1 MARILRQPIE
11 RPAVSIVIP
20 AYRATGY
27 IASAIDSA
35 LAQTFADY
43 EIIVVNDGCP
53 ETVRLE
59 QILKPYLGK
68 LVYIKQN
75 NTGPAGARNSGI
87 RAARGRLIA
96 FLDADDYWAPNYLIE
111 QMRFFETNPQVH
123 MVYADALLVGDSPLA
138 GRTFMELTPSN
149 GAADFENL
157 LTGRC
162 TVVLSGTV
170 VHRQR
175 LLDVG
180 LFDERLRRAED
191 YDLWLRLARAGSTI
205 GYRRKALLFRRE
217 LPTGL
222 CADTASL
229 FLAELRVLAKVASQS
244 SLTQGQRRKVAM
256 QKDRMKAAI
265 RLEQG
270 KRAFELGEFQEAATA
285 IRKANRVYDS
295 WKLRFVFALLRVS
308 PGLLLHLHYLRQKK
322 LQAV

>member
-11 RPAVSIVIP
+11 GPAVSIVIP

-53 ETVRLE
+53 DTVRLE

-75 NTGPAGARNSGI
+75 NTGPAGARNSGV

-111 QMRFFETNPQVH
+111 QLRFLETNPQAH
-123 MVYADALLVGDSPLA
+123 MVYTDALLIGDSPLA

-149 GAADFENL
+149 GVADFENL

-162 TVVLSGTV
+162 TVILSGTV

-175 LLDVG
+175 LLDIG

-191 YDLWLRLARAGSTI
+191 YDLWLRLARA
-205 GYRRKALLFRRE
+205 
-217 LPTGL
+217 
-222 CADTASL
+222 
-229 FLAELRVLAKVASQS
+229 
-244 SLTQGQRRKVAM
+244 
-256 QKDRMKAAI
+256 
-265 RLEQG
+265 
-270 KRAFELGEFQEAATA
+270 
-285 IRKANRVYDS
+285 
-295 WKLRFVFALLRVS
+295 
-308 PGLLLHLHYLRQKK
+308 
-322 LQAV
+322 